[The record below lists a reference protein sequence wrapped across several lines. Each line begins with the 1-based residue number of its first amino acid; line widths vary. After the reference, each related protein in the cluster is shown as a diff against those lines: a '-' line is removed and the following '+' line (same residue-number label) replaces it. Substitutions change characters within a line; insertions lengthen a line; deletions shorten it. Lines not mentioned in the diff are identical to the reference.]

1 MDTPLSPILPQ
12 TRAPKR
18 FLPLL
23 SLLLAAILFTTSAA
37 ARAADEVSPG
47 QGTALPLPLAPA
59 LPPPANP
66 ALAVGTTPP
75 AEQPSLFGRW
85 WFWTAVGAVVAATV
99 VIVVVSSRG
108 QAPPS
113 TDLGNQ
119 EFQP

>member
-1 MDTPLSPILPQ
+1 MQ
-12 TRAPKR
+12 K
-18 FLPLL
+18 
-23 SLLLAAILFTTSAA
+23 
-37 ARAADEVSPG
+37 V
-47 QGTALPLPLAPA
+47 
-59 LPPPANP
+59 
-66 ALAVGTTPP
+66 
-75 AEQPSLFGRW
+75 EQPSLFGRW

>member
-1 MDTPLSPILPQ
+1 MDISPSLLP
-12 TRAPKR
+12 TSRARRPKR
-18 FLPLL
+18 CLPLL
-23 SLLLAAILFTTSAA
+23 SILLAAILFTTSAA
-37 ARAADEVSPG
+37 TQAADQASPN
-47 QGTALPLPLAPA
+47 QSTTLPLAPA
-59 LPPPANP
+59 APPPTNP
-66 ALAVGTTPP
+66 ALSVGTMQKV
-75 AEQPSLFGRW
+75 EQPSLFGRW